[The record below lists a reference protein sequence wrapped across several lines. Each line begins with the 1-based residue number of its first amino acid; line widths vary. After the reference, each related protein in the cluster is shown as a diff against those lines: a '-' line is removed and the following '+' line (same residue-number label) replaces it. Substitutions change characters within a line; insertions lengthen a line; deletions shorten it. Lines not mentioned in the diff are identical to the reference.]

1 MKPLV
6 AILAFA
12 ALANAQVSYE
22 RILKSASQPEN
33 WLTYSGSYDAQ
44 RYSTLAHITRANVSR
59 LKLAWIYQVRAHD
72 KLETSPLVFDGIM
85 YISEPPS
92 DVTALDL
99 RTGRPIW
106 SYRRRIPAV
115 PVCCGQVNRG
125 VAVLD
130 DQLFIGT
137 LDAHLVALDLKTG
150 RVRWDV
156 EVADYKTANS
166 ITAAPLAVKDKV
178 IVGIAGAEFG
188 IRGFLDAYDAKTGKR
203 VWRFWTVPGPGEPG
217 SETWSGDSWKT
228 GGAPTW
234 LTGAYDPQENLL
246 YWGTG
251 NPGPDYAGDLRKG
264 DNLYSDCLIA
274 LDADTGK
281 LKWHFQFTPH
291 DVNDIDA
298 NEIPVL
304 VDASFHGKPRK
315 LVLFGNRNGFY
326 YILDRVTGEFLHA
339 KQFATQTWAKG
350 LDERG
355 RPIPNPAS
363 VPSLEGSKVYPDDDG
378 AANWFSPSYSPQT
391 GLFYQNVREKG
402 AIYYLTEAPYI
413 PGRQFLGASRRSI
426 PGEEPWG
433 AVRALNAMTGERQ
446 WEFRLQSPPWSGILS
461 TAGGVVFSGDMEGN
475 FFALDGCQWKT
486 AVAPA
491 DRGRDLCEP
500 YHLRERWEAICGRRS
515 RKRHPCL
522 SSGPSINAWF

>member
-1 MKPLV
+1 MKRLV
-6 AILAFA
+6 VMLAFA
-12 ALANAQVSYE
+12 VMASAQVSYE
-22 RILKSASQPEN
+22 RILQSATQPGN
-33 WLTYSGSYDAQ
+33 WLTYSGSYNAQ
-44 RYSTLAHITRANVSR
+44 RYSTLDQITRANVHR
-59 LKLAWIYQVRAHD
+59 LKMAWIYQVRAHD
-72 KLETSPLVFDGIM
+72 KFETSPLVFDGIM

-106 SYRRRIPAV
+106 SYRRTIPAV
-115 PVCCGQVNRG
+115 PLCCGQVNRG

-156 EVADYKTANS
+156 EVADYRTANS
-166 ITAAPLAVKDKV
+166 ITAAPLVVKDKV
-178 IVGIAGAEFG
+178 IVGIGGAEFG

-203 VWRFWTVPGPGEPG
+203 AWRFWTVPGPGEPG
-217 SETWSGDSWKT
+217 SDTWSGDSWKT

-234 LTGAYDPQENLL
+234 VTGAYDPQENLL

-274 LDADTGK
+274 LDADSGR

-304 VDASFHGKPRK
+304 VDTPFRGRPRK

-326 YILDRVTGEFLHA
+326 YILDRLTGEFLHA

-363 VPSLEGSKVYPDDDG
+363 APSPEGSKVYPDDDG

-413 PGRQFLGASRRSI
+413 PGRQFLGASRRAI
-426 PGEEPWG
+426 PNEEPWG
-433 AVRALNAMTGERQ
+433 AMRALNAMTGERQ

-475 FFALDGCQWKT
+475 FFALDAARGNLLWRLQLGGAIYANPITYMSDGWQH
-486 AVAPA
+486 VAIA
-491 DRGRDLCEP
+491 AGS
-500 YHLRERWEAICGRRS
+500 AIFVFG
-515 RKRHPCL
+515 L
-522 SSGPSINAWF
+522 EQ

>member
-1 MKPLV
+1 MRLLSLV
-6 AILAFA
+6 A
-12 ALANAQVSYE
+12 ALAFPIAAQVPYE
-22 RILKSASQPEN
+22 RILNSAAQPEN
-33 WLTYSGSYDAQ
+33 WLTYSGDYRSY
-44 RYSTLAHITRANVSR
+44 RYSALDQITRTNVQH
-59 LKLAWIYQVRAHD
+59 LGVAWMYQIKAHHHV
-72 KLETSPLVFDGIM
+72 ETTPLVFDGVM

-106 SYRRRIPAV
+106 SYRRSLPAV
-115 PVCCGQVNRG
+115 HVCCGQVNRG
-125 VAVLD
+125 VAALD

-166 ITAAPLAVKDKV
+166 ITLAPLAVKDKIV
-178 IVGIAGAEFG
+178 IGIAGAEYG

-203 VWRFWTVPGPGEPG
+203 AWRFWTVPGPGEPG
-217 SETWSGDSWKT
+217 NETWSGDSWKH

-234 LTGAYDPQENLL
+234 ITGSYDPEANLV

-298 NEIPVL
+298 NEIPIL
-304 VDASFHGKPRK
+304 VDAPFRGQPRK
-315 LVLFGNRNGFY
+315 LALFGNRNGFY
-326 YILDRVTGEFLHA
+326 YVLDRLTGEFLHA

-350 LDERG
+350 LDQHG
-355 RPIPNPAS
+355 RPIPNPATA
-363 VPSLEGSKVYPDDDG
+363 PSPEGAVVYPDDDG
-378 AANWFSPSYSPQT
+378 AANWYSPSYSPQT
-391 GLFYQNVREKG
+391 GLFYQNTREKG
-402 AIYYLTEAPYI
+402 AMYFLTEAPYVA
-413 PGRQFLGASRRSI
+413 GRQFLGASRRSLA
-426 PGEEPWG
+426 GVEPWG
-433 AVRALNAMTGERQ
+433 AVRALDALTGEKK
-446 WEFRLQSPPWSGILS
+446 WEFRLQSPPWSGVLS
-461 TAGGVVFSGDMEGN
+461 TAGGLVFTGDMEGN
-475 FFALDGCQWKT
+475 FFALD
-486 AVAPA
+486 AA
-491 DRGRDLCEP
+491 DGKPLWRLQTGGSVWANPISYLNEGKQ
-500 YHLRERWEAICGRRS
+500 YIAIAAGS
-515 RKRHPCL
+515 AILVFALQP
-522 SSGPSINAWF
+522 